1 MLSHI
6 IHMVQEAQ
14 GSKAPIQKLA
24 DQISA
29 YFVPIVLM
37 LAIVTLIVWFLTGN
51 IATGIMS
58 FITILIIACP
68 CALGLATPTAIIV

>member
-1 MLSHI
+1 MQSHN